1 MIVNPQ
7 PFQDFF
13 RDKKVAILG
22 FAREG
27 QSTYRAIRKVLPDFP
42 LVVCDRQAPGSEVFP
57 EREKDL
63 HTRWFFGDDYLAGI
77 NGADVI
83 IKSPGIPFRVIESE
97 ALRERVVSQTGL
109 FLQLFR
115 RQVVGI
121 TGTKGKSTTSSLL
134 FHILKTAN
142 RPALLAGNIGIPP
155 LDLIDDITEETV
167 VVFEMSSH
175 QLEHIRVSPHM
186 AILLNIF
193 EEHLDHYASYRDYQ
207 LAKMN
212 IASWQQPD
220 DVFIYNPFNEI
231 VAGLVAELGLASE
244 FYLLGNAPGNSNL
257 VFCDKGSLV
266 LSLAGRESR
275 IRDICRVRKL
285 PGNHNLLNI
294 AAASAAAYLLK
305 VAPLQITRAVASF
318 DGLPHRLEFV
328 GFYRGISFYNDS
340 ISTIPESTIEALKT
354 FPGTNTLLL
363 GGFDRGVNFSSL
375 IGFLAESTVQNLIF
389 IGKAGHRIFEEGRDL
404 PGIQRKSC
412 LFPENFDQ
420 AVEMAVSNTPAAGIC
435 LLSPA
440 AASYDSFRNFEHR
453 GETFKVLVR
462 KFGSSST

>member
-1 MIVNPQ
+1 MNPQ
-7 PFQDFF
+7 PFQEFF
-13 RDKKVAILG
+13 RDKKVSILG

-27 QSTYRAIRKVLPDFP
+27 QSTYQAIRKVLPDFP
-42 LVVCDRQAPGSEVFP
+42 LVVCDRQAPGSEAFP
-57 EREKDL
+57 GREEDL
-63 HTRWFFGDDYLAGI
+63 HTRWFFGEDYLAGI

-97 ALRERVVSQTGL
+97 QLRERVVSQTDL

-155 LDLIDDITEETV
+155 LDLIDDITAETV

-212 IASWQQPD
+212 IARWQQAD

-231 VAGLVAELGLASE
+231 AAGLVTELGLASE
-244 FYLLGNAPGNSNL
+244 RYLLGNAPGGSNL
-257 VFCDKGSLV
+257 IFCDKGSLV

-294 AAASAAAYLLK
+294 AAASAAAFLLK
-305 VAPLQITRAVASF
+305 VAPLQISRAVASF
-318 DGLPHRLEFV
+318 AGLPHRLEFV

-354 FPGTNTLLL
+354 FPGTSTLLL
-363 GGFDRGVNFSSL
+363 GGFDREVNFSAL
-375 IGFLAESTVQNLIF
+375 IGFLAESKVQNLIF
-389 IGKAGHRIFEEGRDL
+389 IGKAGHRMYEEAKAL
-404 PGIQRKSC
+404 PGILEKNC
-412 LFPENFDQ
+412 LFPDSFEQ
-420 AVEMAVSNTPAAGIC
+420 AVQMAVSITPAAGIC

-440 AASYDSFRNFEHR
+440 AASYDAFRNFEHR
-453 GETFKVLVR
+453 GETFKELVR
-462 KFGSSST
+462 KFGAN

>member
-1 MIVNPQ
+1 MNPQ
-7 PFQDFF
+7 PFQEFF
-13 RDKKVAILG
+13 HNKRVAVLG

-27 QSTYRAIRKVLPDFP
+27 QSTFRAIRKALPEFP
-42 LVVCDRQAPGSEVFP
+42 LVVCDRQVPGREAFP
-57 EREKDL
+57 EREKDQQ
-63 HTRWFFGDDYLAGI
+63 TKWYFGEHYLEGI
-77 NGADVI
+77 QDADII
-83 IKSPGIPFRVIESE
+83 IKSPGIPFRVIENE
-97 ALRERVVSQTGL
+97 ELRDRVVSQTGL

-115 RQVVGI
+115 HQVVGI

-134 FHILKTAN
+134 FHILRTAG
-142 RPALLAGNIGIPP
+142 RSALLAGNIGIPP
-155 LDLIDDITEETV
+155 LDLIDEMTEETV

-175 QLEHIRVSPHM
+175 QLEHLRVSPHI

-207 LAKMN
+207 MAKMN
-212 IASWQQPD
+212 IVRWQQTGD
-220 DVFIYNPFNEI
+220 IFIYNPFNELI
-231 VAGLVAELGLASE
+231 SGLVEELEIASD
-244 FYLLGNAPGNSNL
+244 FYLLGNAPGSRNL
-257 VFCDKGSLV
+257 IFCDKGSLV

-294 AAASAAAYLLK
+294 SAASAAAYLLK

-354 FPGTNTLLL
+354 FPRTSTLLL
-363 GGFDRGVNFSSL
+363 GGFDRGVNYSSL
-375 IGFLAESTVQNLIF
+375 IAFLAESKVQNLIF
-389 IGKAGHRIFEEGRDL
+389 IGKAGRRMYEEGRDL
-404 PGIQRKSC
+404 PGIKGKNC
-412 LFPENFDQ
+412 FFPETFEQ
-420 AVEMAVSNTPAAGIC
+420 AVEMAMNNTPAAGIC
-435 LLSPA
+435 MLSPA

-453 GETFKVLVR
+453 GDTFKELVR
-462 KFGSSST
+462 KVESSSK

>member
-1 MIVNPQ
+1 MNPQ
-7 PFQDFF
+7 PFQEFF
-13 RDKKVAILG
+13 RNKKVAVLG

-42 LVVCDRQAPGSEVFP
+42 LVVCDRQVPGKEVFP
-57 EREKDL
+57 DREKD
-63 HTRWFFGDDYLAGI
+63 HQIKWCFGENYLDGI
-77 NGADVI
+77 QGADII

-97 ALRERVVSQTGL
+97 TLRERVVSQTGL

-134 FHILKTAN
+134 FHILKMAG
-142 RPALLAGNIGIPP
+142 RPVLLAGNIGIPP
-155 LDLIDDITEETV
+155 LDLIDEMTDETV

-175 QLEHIRVSPHM
+175 QLEHLKVSPHM

-212 IASWQQPD
+212 IARWQQEGE
-220 DVFIYNPFNEI
+220 VFIYNPFNEI
-231 VAGLVAELGLASE
+231 VAGLVAELDLASDL
-244 FYLLGNAPGNSNL
+244 FLLGNAPGSSNL
-257 VFCDKGSLV
+257 IFCDKGSLV

-294 AAASAAAYLLK
+294 AAASAAAYMLK

-354 FPGTNTLLL
+354 FPGTSTLLL
-363 GGFDRGVNFSSL
+363 GGFDRGVNYSSL
-375 IGFLAESTVQNLIF
+375 INFLAESKVQNLIF
-389 IGKAGHRIFEEGRDL
+389 IGKAGQRMYEEGRDL
-404 PGIQRKSC
+404 PGIKGKNC
-412 LFPENFDQ
+412 LFPENFEQ
-420 AVEMAVSNTPAAGIC
+420 AVEMAMTNTLAAGIC

-440 AASYDSFRNFEHR
+440 AASYDTFRNFEHR
-453 GETFKVLVR
+453 GNTFKDLVR
-462 KFGSSST
+462 KFGSSSK